1 MGAVLDL
8 PGAERTRQGLRQDAL
23 CLVEYPHPPI
33 YFFARPRQ
41 MATKKKS
48 AWIKHVL
55 KVFRKNK
62 KAGLGAAMRKAKR
75 TFRKKR
81 S

>member
-1 MGAVLDL
+1 
-8 PGAERTRQGLRQDAL
+8 
-23 CLVEYPHPPI
+23 
-33 YFFARPRQ
+33 
-41 MATKKKS
+41 MAAKKKS